1 MLAAQR
7 LVCNQYFRGEARAAT
22 PVFGRP
28 VPGAALGP
36 SIGSSNMDEQVL
48 YVDDD
53 PNWLGMY
60 KIQLEQWFRV
70 TTAQGGAEGLEIL
83 SQHRFAVVISDL
95 HMPGMDGIEFLSK
108 VHETYPDIVRLML
121 TAKADLHSAVAA
133 VNRGKIFRLLIKPC
147 ASADLKEALEDAVLQ
162 FRLVRSERELLSRTL
177 SGAVKLLTEVLAT
190 INPDAF
196 GRVASVR
203 HLVREMCRELK
214 PPEAWQIEIAAML
227 SNMGY
232 IGLPHRIL
240 ARMSKQL
247 PLSSSDMKALESHP
261 KIGAGLLSNIPRLE
275 GVARIVEYQQQNFA
289 ASSGAGSDLFGER
302 IPIGARI
309 LKVALEYDA
318 LIGSGVTRDAALA
331 VLQRRDGIYDPAAVG
346 ALCKVTSLAD
356 APAECP
362 IAVGGDPLLQD
373 SLSEAVYFRG

>member
-1 MLAAQR
+1 
-7 LVCNQYFRGEARAAT
+7 
-22 PVFGRP
+22 
-28 VPGAALGP
+28 
-36 SIGSSNMDEQVL
+36 MDEQVL

-83 SQHRFAVVISDL
+83 SQKRFAVVISDL
-95 HMPGMDGIEFLSK
+95 HMPGMDGIEFLAR
-108 VHETYPDIVRLML
+108 VHESHPDIVRLML
-121 TAKADLHSAVAA
+121 TAKADLQSAIAA
-133 VNRGKIFRLLIKPC
+133 VNRSKIFRLLIKPC

-177 SGAVKLLTEVLAT
+177 SGAVKLLTEVLAAV
-190 INPDAF
+190 NPDAF

-203 HLVREMCRELK
+203 HLVREMCRELN
-214 PPEAWQIEIAAML
+214 PPDAWQIEIAAML
-227 SNMGY
+227 AHMGY
-232 IGLPHRIL
+232 MGLPSGTL

-247 PLSSSDMKALESHP
+247 PLSSADIKALASHP
-261 KIGAGLLSNIPRLE
+261 KIGASLLSNIPRLE

-289 ASSGAGSDLFGER
+289 GSSGEGSDLFGER

-309 LKVALEYDA
+309 LKVALDYDA
-318 LIGSGVTRDAALA
+318 LLCSGVTRDAALA
-331 VLQRRDGIYDPAAVG
+331 VLQRREGVYDPAAIG
-346 ALCKVTSLAD
+346 ALCKVTSAATAPVERAVPIGPD
-356 APAECP
+356 A
-362 IAVGGDPLLQD
+362 LQD